1 MNKEK
6 LAAKKGTCL
15 RKNNFQ
21 NLIIS
26 IDKNRLNSILIINGA
41 FFLTENI
48 VNSDL
53 IVKPNNFYMIIN
65 NGTKDLEIEYDQDIT
80 EHKVIYDPYKSE
92 NLKKKKTLSQTFFIK
107 NYNVPDGYID
117 VLAKWYSFK
126 FTYPT
131 YNLIFISPGFGL
143 SIQVHRLRK
152 ENWEILDGNPI
163 VISGNSVYYF
173 VENGSKFCNNLN
185 TYHSIVNP
193 NNNPNKFVV
202 IKEYWD
208 GNFDEKDIVR
218 VFNPN
223 QYYD

>member
-15 RKNNFQ
+15 RKNDFR

-26 IDKNRLNSILIINGA
+26 IDKNRLNLILIINGA
-41 FFLTENI
+41 FFLTKNI
-48 VNSDL
+48 LNSDL

-65 NGTKDLEIEYDQDIT
+65 NGNKDLEIEYDQDIT
-80 EHKVIYDPYKSE
+80 EHTVIYDPYKFE
-92 NLKKKKTLSQTFFIK
+92 NLKKKNFSQTFFIK

-117 VLAKWYSFK
+117 VLPKWYSFK
-126 FTYPT
+126 FTYPE
-131 YNLIFISPGFGL
+131 YNLIFIRPDYGL

-163 VISGNSVYYF
+163 IISGNQVHYF
-173 VENGSKFCNNLN
+173 VENGSKFSNNLN
-185 TYHSIVNP
+185 TYHSIINT
-193 NNNPNKFVV
+193 NSNKFVML
-202 IKEYWD
+202 KESWEGY
-208 GNFDEKDIVR
+208 FDEKDIVR
-218 VFNPN
+218 IFNPN

>member
-15 RKNNFQ
+15 RKNDFR

-26 IDKNRLNSILIINGA
+26 INKNRLNSILIINGA
-41 FFLTENI
+41 SFLTENI
-48 VNSDL
+48 LNSDL

-65 NGTKDLEIEYDQDIT
+65 NGNKYLEIEYDQDIT
-80 EHKVIYDPYKSE
+80 EHKVIYYPYKFE
-92 NLKKKKTLSQTFFIK
+92 NLEKKNFSQAIFIK
-107 NYNVPDGYID
+107 NYKVPDGYID
-117 VLAKWYSFK
+117 VLPKWYSFK
-126 FTYPT
+126 FMYPG
-131 YNLIFISPGFGL
+131 YNLIFIRPGFGL

-173 VENGSKFCNNLN
+173 VEKGSIFCNNLN

-193 NNNPNKFVV
+193 NSDPNKFVML
-202 IKEYWD
+202 KERWD
-208 GNFDEKDIVR
+208 GHFDEKDIVR
-218 VFNPN
+218 IFNPN